1 MGSLAE
7 TVGVH
12 LPTPPARDYKGANQ
26 RDDDSCLPGALSH
39 HVVSDW
45 GPYEVAVRRWE
56 RVTGLDAPA
65 PTQTSARGK
74 PQLAP
79 AFVEWLMGL
88 PRGWVTGRGLSR
100 VAELRMLG
108 NGVVPQ
114 QAAAAIRMCLHAL
127 A

>member
-12 LPTPPARDYKGANQ
+12 LPTPTTRDHKGANQ
-26 RDDDSCLPGALSH
+26 RDGEL
-39 HVVSDW
+39 
-45 GPYEVAVRRWE
+45 GPYGAAVRRWE

-114 QAAAAIRMCLHAL
+114 QAAAAIRSCLGGDA
-127 A
+127 